1 MGAPPKPVTRE
12 VLRQRLELVY
22 DWYAGMVD
30 PSTGLLGY
38 IYLPEQESFVRMR
51 SPIRE
56 IASVWDAAVLGAFLG
71 RRELDPLLTRSLR
84 HYRDYI
90 VARDRHAIV
99 DPERLEEP
107 ASIAH
112 SAFMILALLHAPA
125 PDAAR
130 NIAALAEGL
139 LQQQRDD
146 GSYKVY
152 FDDLPDQGE
161 ELYAGEAMLA
171 LMEAYRRS
179 HDERCLRSVE
189 RAAEFYDREYFRRGR
204 VDDDVLLFFANWQS
218 QACRALFECTRD
230 MDRRRRVAAYVGRQH
245 DMIIA
250 RGFYA
255 AVERHPERQVCVA
268 VACALEGLNDAYAI
282 LPDAAAEPRERY
294 RRCICAGLRYLLA
307 LQSTGE
313 GGARERGGFGMS
325 LQERAQ
331 RIDVTGHAASAFMK
345 ALGNGIDCDTA
356 AHSAAP

>member
-1 MGAPPKPVTRE
+1 MAAPQKPVTQA

-22 DWYAGMVD
+22 DWYAGMID

-38 IYLPEQESFVRMR
+38 IYLPEQDSFVRMR

-56 IASVWDAAVLGAFLG
+56 IAAVWDVSVLGAFLG
-71 RRELDPLLTRSLR
+71 RRELTPLVERSLR
-84 HYRDYI
+84 RYRDYI

-99 DPERLEEP
+99 DPDWLEEP
-107 ASIAH
+107 VSIAH
-112 SAFMILALLHAPA
+112 SAFLILALLDGPA
-125 PDAAR
+125 PDAGQD
-130 NIAALAEGL
+130 IAALAEGL
-139 LQQQRDD
+139 LEQQRDD

-218 QACRALFECTRD
+218 QACRVLLECTQD
-230 MDRRRRVAAYVGRQH
+230 DGRRRTLAAYLAAQH
-245 DMIIA
+245 DMLVA
-250 RGFYA
+250 QGFYA
-255 AVERHPERQVCVA
+255 AVERQPEQQVSVA
-268 VACALEGLNDAYAI
+268 VACALEGLNDVYAI
-282 LPDAAAEPRERY
+282 LPSADAQRRERY

-307 LQSTGE
+307 LQCTQD

-325 LQERAQ
+325 LRERAQ

-345 ALGNGIDCDTA
+345 AVANGIDCD
-356 AHSAAP
+356 AAP